1 MSAWKTTR
9 LPEHETDA
17 LWENEAVWSL
27 EILSKSF
34 QSLLKKNIVTHLL
47 NYSLSLLWSPVNNPM
62 CHVMPPLVT
71 TLRGRGGRERGG
83 AVNDPENIEDIHSSE
98 WTTSTWTESCEESF
112 EESCEECLLVSPHS
126 PRLSHVGEAGAGE
139 ECQMPIR
146 Y

>member
-71 TLRGRGGRERGG
+71 TLRGRGGKERGG

-98 WTTSTWTESCEESF
+98 WTTST
-112 EESCEECLLVSPHS
+112 
-126 PRLSHVGEAGAGE
+126 
-139 ECQMPIR
+139 
-146 Y
+146 